1 MTSMEKD
8 APPPAPVRY
17 CGVLE
22 DYEQQVD
29 EEPPSP
35 KSPSR
40 VSSPLPLPE
49 QKVSAAYRAELR
61 PKNAL
66 INNGPARYRFRRP
79 GEKRRRRR
87 KKHNKSKQQVYT
99 PPPPPSPRPRP
110 SPPSPLCPYEEY
122 PTFEPDDPVWMR
134 QSVMYPESALEHY
147 NAAVP
152 GNGGVKYELVR
163 AIFSGAIFT
172 CKAAYGHVNFIA
184 RAIGSSHEQLFF
196 AEVRKDKK
204 RYIPTC
210 LWSLDD
216 EADRVGGAGTDPQG
230 ELPEITS
237 PSRRNYC
244 FSCDDE
250 MKHPKDGESYHA
262 GHFL

>member
-1 MTSMEKD
+1 MMMTSMEKD
-8 APPPAPVRY
+8 APPPPPPPPVRY

-40 VSSPLPLPE
+40 VSSPLPLR
-49 QKVSAAYRAELR
+49 SS
-61 PKNAL
+61 
-66 INNGPARYRFRRP
+66 
-79 GEKRRRRR
+79 GEKRRRKKK
-87 KKHNKSKQQVYT
+87 KKHNKSKQHHHHT
-99 PPPPPSPRPRP
+99 PPPPPPRP
-110 SPPSPLCPYEEY
+110 SPPSPICPYEEY
-122 PTFEPDDPVWMR
+122 PTFEPSDPVWMR
-134 QSVMYPESALEHY
+134 QSTMYAEAALEHY
-147 NAAVP
+147 NAAVDV
-152 GNGGVKYELVR
+152 GGGGGGGVKYELVR

-172 CKAAYGHVNFIA
+172 CKDAYSHVNFIA
-184 RAIGSSHEQLFF
+184 RAIGGGSSCYERLFF

-216 EADRVGGAGTDPQG
+216 EADRVGGAGADPQVD
-230 ELPEITS
+230 LPEITS

-250 MKHPKDGESYHA
+250 MKHPKDGTSYHA